1 MAQEAGLVREQ
12 WVADADRAE
21 FEAAYVATWQ
31 RVYRYAWVLTRH
43 REDAEDVAS
52 ETYQRA
58 YAAWSAGRRPKAEV
72 LPWLLLIARRVVIDR
87 RRRSRLLGW
96 LPLTAVSDVDRAD
109 EQSLDRAEIWLW
121 FADLCRVLPDRQR
134 EAFLLRYQFD
144 LSDEAIGKILG
155 VSPGG
160 VRSLLSRA
168 LAAVRRQPEM
178 LT

>member
-1 MAQEAGLVREQ
+1 LAI
-12 WVADADRAE
+12 ADRTE
-21 FEAAYVATWQ
+21 FEAAYTATWQ
-31 RVYRYAWVLTRH
+31 RIYRYAWVLTRH

-52 ETYQRA
+52 ETYRRA
-58 YAAWSAGRRPKAEV
+58 YSAWNDGRRPKGEV

-96 LPLTAVSDVDRAD
+96 LPLSAVSDVDRAD
-109 EQSLDRAEIWLW
+109 DRSLDRAETWLW
-121 FADLCRVLPDRQR
+121 FAELCRLLPDRQR

-168 LAAVRRQPEM
+168 LATLRRRPEM

>member
-1 MAQEAGLVREQ
+1 MQDAVVLREPF
-12 WVADADRAE
+12 VAIADRPE
-21 FEAAYVATWQ
+21 FEAAYLATWQ

-52 ETYQRA
+52 ETYRRA
-58 YAAWSAGRRPKAEV
+58 YSSWNEGRRPKGEV

-87 RRRSRLLGW
+87 QRRSRLFGW
-96 LPLTAVSDVDRAD
+96 LPLSAISDRSDDR
-109 EQSLDRAEIWLW
+109 SIDRAEIWLW
-121 FADLCRVLPDRQR
+121 FAELCRALPDRQS
-134 EAFLLRYQFD
+134 EALLLRYQFD
-144 LSDEAIGKILG
+144 LSDEAIGQILG

-168 LAAVRRQPEM
+168 LATLRRRPEM

>member
-1 MAQEAGLVREQ
+1 MAQEARLLRGQLL
-12 WVADADRAE
+12 AIADRAE
-21 FEAAYVATWQ
+21 FEAQYVATWQ

-43 REDAEDVAS
+43 RQDAEDVAA
-52 ETYQRA
+52 ETYRRA
-58 YAAWSAGRRPKAEV
+58 FSAWTAGRRPKGDI

-96 LPLTAVSDVDRAD
+96 LPLSAVSDVERSDDR
-109 EQSLDRAEIWLW
+109 SLERAEIWLW
-121 FADLCRVLPDRQR
+121 FAELSRVLPDRQR
-134 EAFLLRYQFD
+134 EALLLRYQFD

-168 LAAVRRQPEM
+168 LATLRRRPEM